1 MVHSRN
7 AVALAVLLVLAG
19 CTGGVDPSSST
30 GSAPRTET
38 RSAPPAA
45 SSGPDVR
52 LPILPAGGD
61 SIHVASVGVLEV
73 DGPCLYLRASD
84 GTQTLPVFA
93 IEQVRWNRGAGM
105 LEAGNRSYR
114 PGQSVTLTGNPADG
128 PPAGVAWV
136 QAPDPA
142 CNAQRVFVASS
153 IQ

>member
-1 MVHSRN
+1 MAHKRN
-7 AVALAVLLVLAG
+7 ALALTALIVLAG
-19 CTGGVDPSSST
+19 CTGGVAPSDST

-38 RSAPPAA
+38 SATSPAA
-45 SSGPDVR
+45 SGGPDLR

-84 GTQTLPVFA
+84 GTRTLPLFA
-93 IEQVRWNRGAGM
+93 IEQVRWNRAAGT

-128 PPAGVAWV
+128 PPAGVTWV

-142 CNAQRVFVASS
+142 CNARPVFVATS